1 MFITH
6 LKSFICVIHVWILSK
21 LFKVVMMTM
30 VHQGFYKGHR
40 IGHVMFTEGE
50 FFNYYSSS
58 GIDFFSCDVL
68 KLYEIKVQQP
78 RKM

>member
-1 MFITH
+1 
-6 LKSFICVIHVWILSK
+6 
-21 LFKVVMMTM
+21 M